1 MSLTRLAVRGSCRA
15 GVQRLGDRVERADV
29 FCAPSILIAG
39 QDLVDDEATRHGV
52 VAKLRVEA
60 NVAVAAN
67 DSRYT
72 LRAQDGTLRHTS
84 PDLKMYHSQIAQF
97 VAQAGQDSSFT
108 TTLINASL
116 GVAVIGGF
124 IHISLADHVK
134 DCPRGNAKQSDAY
147 KKFRLRQ
154 LEKTMAYIRPVLAG
168 LDGGVPRMGATK
180 SISSIEQKLLKLIE
194 SMPVLNPR
202 CHSPRLYAC
211 A

>member
-1 MSLTRLAVRGSCRA
+1 
-15 GVQRLGDRVERADV
+15 
-29 FCAPSILIAG
+29 
-39 QDLVDDEATRHGV
+39 VDDEATRHGV

-84 PDLKMYHSQIAQF
+84 PDLKMYHSQIEQF

-124 IHISLADHVK
+124 IHISLANHVK

-147 KKFRLRQ
+147 KNFDCDNCKKQWPISGLCLRVWTVAYRAWVQQNQFR
-154 LEKTMAYIRPVLAG
+154 A
-168 LDGGVPRMGATK
+168 
-180 SISSIEQKLLKLIE
+180 
-194 SMPVLNPR
+194 
-202 CHSPRLYAC
+202 
-211 A
+211 